1 MEKYTTEQLLKIAQI
16 FKEKNEEVT
25 EVTVELNYD
34 SCGLPDLIYIQLE
47 DDFFICLGYD
57 VNWNEHIEITLYKQR
72 ERDGVPRERDGA
84 PDGYRTHSIILED
97 NAKVNDI
104 EIYQCLEEIAGNA
117 Q

>member
-34 SCGLPDLIYIQLE
+34 SSGIPDLIYIQLE
-47 DDFFICLGYD
+47 DDFFIYLGYD
-57 VNWNEHIEITLYKQR
+57 VNWNEHIEITLYKKR
-72 ERDGVPRERDGA
+72 ERDSD
-84 PDGYRTHSIILED
+84 PDDYRTHSITLED

-104 EIYQCLEEIAGNA
+104 EIYLCLEEIAKNA